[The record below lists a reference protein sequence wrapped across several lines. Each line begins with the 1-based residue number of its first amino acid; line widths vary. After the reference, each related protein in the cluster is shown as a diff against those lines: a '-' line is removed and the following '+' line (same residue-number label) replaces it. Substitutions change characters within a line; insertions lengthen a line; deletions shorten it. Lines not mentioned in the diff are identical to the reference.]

1 MIKFPDDYE
10 GKKVLFV
17 DFWGTWCLD
26 CLEEMPEI
34 VALQEQ
40 HKDDLQ
46 IVGLAARSKAKD
58 VKRKAANLKDAQG
71 NKVEINYLLAVDE
84 EVWTSFGI
92 TEFPAAILVSK
103 SGVIT
108 NMVSGRQSGEQLEQL
123 YQNAASGEE
132 ASREINWNILYI
144 FLGAHV
150 LAIVIFIIAK
160 AGRKKNEPEA
170 A

>member
-1 MIKFPDDYE
+1 
-10 GKKVLFV
+10 
-17 DFWGTWCLD
+17 
-26 CLEEMPEI
+26 
-34 VALQEQ
+34 
-40 HKDDLQ
+40 
-46 IVGLAARSKAKD
+46 
-58 VKRKAANLKDAQG
+58 
-71 NKVEINYLLAVDE
+71 VEINYLLAVDD

-160 AGRKKNEPEA
+160 ARGKKNEPEA